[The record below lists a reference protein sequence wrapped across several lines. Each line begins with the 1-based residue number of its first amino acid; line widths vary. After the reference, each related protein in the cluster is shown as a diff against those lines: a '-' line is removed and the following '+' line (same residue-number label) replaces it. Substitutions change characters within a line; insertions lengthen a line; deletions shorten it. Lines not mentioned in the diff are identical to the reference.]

1 MKTKHCRRNGGRI
14 GGSWLAG
21 LAPFLLLA
29 SLTACEDLLEVEA
42 PSRIPAGDLDNPT
55 SIPLLL
61 SGAISD
67 FECAFGSYVV
77 VGGLITDEL
86 IDATPTASRWP
97 YDQRDVE
104 PDDSRYAAFG
114 CEAIGVYRPISTARF
129 TADNVLA
136 KLDSLSEGEVEN
148 RTELI
153 ATAAAYSGYSHILLG
168 EGFCSAAID
177 LSKELTPAEIFG
189 RAEEK
194 FTRAIEAAQAS
205 GNDEILNMA
214 LVGRAR
220 ARLNLGRTADA
231 AADARLVPEG
241 FEKVATASNTSG
253 RRQNRVYAQN
263 LGSPEQV
270 SVGPEYRDLAFA
282 GIPDPRVEVVNT
294 GANGFDGS
302 TIIFAQTKYDDF
314 SSPIPIATWEEAQLI
329 IAEAELEAGS
339 PQAAVEIINTLHERA
354 GLPAFSSTDPQEI
367 MAQIIEERKR
377 ELFLES
383 QRLYDVIRYGIALE
397 PAPGTPYPK
406 GGDYGTTT
414 CLPLPDIERL
424 NNPNL

>member
-1 MKTKHCRRNGGRI
+1 MKTNHCRRREGRSGGI
-14 GGSWLAG
+14 WQGG
-21 LAPFLLLA
+21 LALLLLT
-29 SLTACEDLLEVEA
+29 SLAACDGLLDVEA

-86 IDATPTASRWP
+86 VDTSPTANRWP
-97 YDQRDVE
+97 YDQRDVD
-104 PDDSRYAAFG
+104 PDDSRYASFG
-114 CEAIGVYRPISTARF
+114 CEALGVYRPISTARF

-136 KLDSLSEGEVEN
+136 KLDSLPEGEPEN
-148 RTELI
+148 RSELV
-153 ATAAAYSGYSHILLG
+153 ATAAAYSGYSHLLLG

-177 LSKELTPAEIFG
+177 LGPELTPAEVFAL
-189 RAEEK
+189 AEQK
-194 FTRAIEAAQAS
+194 FTRAIEAARES
-205 GNDEILNMA
+205 GEEEILYMA

-231 AADARLVPEG
+231 AADARLVPED

-253 RRQNRVYAQN
+253 RRQNRVFEQN
-263 LGSPEQV
+263 QEAELV
-270 SVGPEYRDLAFA
+270 TIGPEYRDLTFA
-282 GIPDPRVEVVNT
+282 GVLDPRVPVVDAEEN
-294 GANGFDGS
+294 ASDGS
-302 TIIFAQTKYDDF
+302 TPLFIQTKYDDF
-314 SSPIPIATWEEAQLI
+314 SSPIPIATWEETQLI
-329 IAEAELEAGS
+329 IAEAELEAGN
-339 PQAAVEIINTLHERA
+339 PQAAVDIINTLHRRA
-354 GLPAFSSTDPQEI
+354 GLPAFSSTDPDEI
-367 MAQIIEERKR
+367 MAQIIEERRR

-383 QRLYDVIRYGIALE
+383 HRLYDVIRYDLSLD
-397 PAPGTPYPK
+397 PAAGTPYPK